1 MEMKD
6 MIVIKNLPSNIVEE
20 AWVVIKPEV
29 RNKEKELIKRI
40 KNSKTNTKAENGY
53 VLKEAETVIYDY
65 LKNINSY
72 EDKKK
77 YNDIIR
83 KYNKLKNALQIVSV
97 QKAETENELNY
108 IDSIIFEIELAS
120 STKEIQEILDEISEN
135 LIKNKV
141 EELKILDQENLKKY
155 LK

>member
-29 RNKEKELIKRI
+29 KNKEKELIKRM
-40 KNSKTNTKAENGY
+40 KNSKINTKAENGY

-65 LKNINSY
+65 LKNMNSY

-77 YNDIIR
+77 YNSIIN
-83 KYNKLKNALQIVSV
+83 KYNKLKKLTFFLLAIYLIM
-97 QKAETENELNY
+97 
-108 IDSIIFEIELAS
+108 IIL
-120 STKEIQEILDEISEN
+120 T
-135 LIKNKV
+135 LIF
-141 EELKILDQENLKKY
+141 
-155 LK
+155 

>member
-29 RNKEKELIKRI
+29 RNKEKELIKRM
-40 KNSKTNTKAENGY
+40 KNSKINTKAENGY

-65 LKNINSY
+65 LKNMNSY

-77 YNDIIR
+77 YNSIIK
-83 KYNKLKNALQIVSV
+83 KYNKLKKLTFFLLAIYLIM
-97 QKAETENELNY
+97 
-108 IDSIIFEIELAS
+108 IIL
-120 STKEIQEILDEISEN
+120 T
-135 LIKNKV
+135 LIF
-141 EELKILDQENLKKY
+141 
-155 LK
+155 

>member
-29 RNKEKELIKRI
+29 KNKEKELIKRM
-40 KNSKTNTKAENGY
+40 KNNKIDTKKENGY

-65 LKNINSY
+65 LKTINSY

-77 YNDIIR
+77 YNNIIR
-83 KYNKLKNALQIVSV
+83 KYNKLKKLSFALFGI
-97 QKAETENELNY
+97 Y
-108 IDSIIFEIELAS
+108 LAVL
-120 STKEIQEILDEISEN
+120 ILSFFGFAK
-135 LIKNKV
+135 L
-141 EELKILDQENLKKY
+141 
-155 LK
+155 

>member
-20 AWVVIKPEV
+20 AWVIIKPEV
-29 RNKEKELIKRI
+29 KNKEKELM
-40 KNSKTNTKAENGY
+40 KNSKINTKTENGY

-77 YNDIIR
+77 YNDIIK
-83 KYNKLKNALQIVSV
+83 KYNKLKKTSLILLGIYVS
-97 QKAETENELNY
+97 LL
-108 IDSIIFEIELAS
+108 ILSFIF
-120 STKEIQEILDEISEN
+120 
-135 LIKNKV
+135 
-141 EELKILDQENLKKY
+141 
-155 LK
+155 

>member
-29 RNKEKELIKRI
+29 KNKEKELIKRM
-40 KNSKTNTKAENGY
+40 KNSKMNTKAENGY

-77 YNDIIR
+77 YNDIMK
-83 KYNKLKNALQIVSV
+83 KYNKLKKISLILLGIYMSM
-97 QKAETENELNY
+97 
-108 IDSIIFEIELAS
+108 IILSFIF
-120 STKEIQEILDEISEN
+120 
-135 LIKNKV
+135 
-141 EELKILDQENLKKY
+141 
-155 LK
+155 

>member
-83 KYNKLKNALQIVSV
+83 KYNKLKKDKYYFIGNIC
-97 QKAETENELNY
+97 
-108 IDSIIFEIELAS
+108 ELAY
-120 STKEIQEILDEISEN
+120 TKFYILNINTLTCEYIVQIYYQGRGVFLWKEYC
-135 LIKNKV
+135 
-141 EELKILDQENLKKY
+141 QQKKE
-155 LK
+155 

>member
-29 RNKEKELIKRI
+29 KNKEKELIKRME
-40 KNSKTNTKAENGY
+40 NSKINTKTENGY

-77 YNDIIR
+77 YNNIIK
-83 KYNKLKNALQIVSV
+83 KYNKLKKI
-97 QKAETENELNY
+97 
-108 IDSIIFEIELAS
+108 SIILLAIYIS
-120 STKEIQEILDEISEN
+120 LLILSFIF
-135 LIKNKV
+135 
-141 EELKILDQENLKKY
+141 
-155 LK
+155 